1 MWPGQAP
8 RGAAGVGQGWGHRLT
23 SGSLGAV
30 SHQLPESTARGQ
42 GTAEGLEPRAP
53 GEDLS
58 RWTRPAPGPAV
69 PLGPRASGGGRG
81 VTFWVP
87 LCRSPVLSSDHGL
100 WEMLARALSR
110 LSPTQAGPLA
120 LGILKLQDR

>member
-1 MWPGQAP
+1 MQRGWG
-8 RGAAGVGQGWGHRLT
+8 RGGGAASPREA
-23 SGSLGAV
+23 LGRCLISSPRA
-30 SHQLPESTARGQ
+30 QLEDRGQ
-42 GTAEGLEPRAP
+42 QR
-53 GEDLS
+53 DLS